1 MILRRLEIRNL
12 RSLRSL
18 TIAPAPTLNL
28 FVGSNGSGK
37 TSLLEGIHILGLGR
51 TFRTQHIKEVI
62 TRGEA
67 TLTVFGEATRD
78 DESTVTLGVERREHG
93 GRIRIDGREVYTTS
107 LLASTLPIFFISPHK
122 QWLLAEGAQQRRR
135 LIDWTMFH
143 VERGYLK
150 ILQQYQHALVQR
162 NSALKHLGANSA
174 LSSWDHQLAGLGE
187 TLNGLRQRYVST
199 FMAYFEGL
207 ITQLITAEIRVE
219 YYPGW
224 DGDAPLYERLAA
236 AVSRDGARG
245 YTSVG
250 PHRADLRLKV
260 GPAPAHRVLSRGEG
274 KLLVLGF
281 LLAQVRYVAEHSG
294 RTPLVMIDDLPSE
307 LDEESLNR
315 FSAVLLTT
323 GAQSFITVLSAN
335 SLSLSPWQDMKRFH
349 VKQGTIQEYG
359 P

>member
-1 MILRRLEIRNL
+1 MILRRLTIQNL

-18 TIAPAPTLNL
+18 SITPAPTLNL

-67 TLTVFGEATRD
+67 TLTVFGQVAVD
-78 DESTVTLGVERREHG
+78 DERNIVLGVERREHG
-93 GRIRIDGREVYTTS
+93 GRIRIDGREIHSAS
-107 LLASTLPIFFISPHK
+107 LLAKTLPMFFISPHR

-143 VERGYLK
+143 VERGYLQT
-150 ILQQYQHALVQR
+150 LQQYQHALVQR
-162 NSALKHLGANSA
+162 NAALKEWEGDSA
-174 LSSWDHQLAGLGE
+174 LSTWDRQLAGIGE
-187 TLNGLRQRYVST
+187 TLNELRQRYISAFVT
-199 FMAYFEGL
+199 HFEGL
-207 ITQLITAEIRVE
+207 IAQLMTAEIRVE
-219 YYPGW
+219 YYRGW
-224 DGDAPLYERLAA
+224 DCNVPLYDRLGA
-236 AVSRDGARG
+236 AVSRDRVRG

-250 PHRADLRLKV
+250 PHRADLRLRV
-260 GPAPAHRVLSRGEG
+260 GHAPAHRVLSRGEG

-294 RTPLVMIDDLPSE
+294 RIPVVMIDDLPSE
-307 LDEESLNR
+307 LDGDSLNR
-315 FSAVLLTT
+315 FLDVLVAT
-323 GAQSFITVLSAN
+323 GAQSFITLLSERP
-335 SLSLSPWQDMKRFH
+335 LLMSPWQDTKWFH
-349 VKQGTIQEYG
+349 VKQGTVQEYG